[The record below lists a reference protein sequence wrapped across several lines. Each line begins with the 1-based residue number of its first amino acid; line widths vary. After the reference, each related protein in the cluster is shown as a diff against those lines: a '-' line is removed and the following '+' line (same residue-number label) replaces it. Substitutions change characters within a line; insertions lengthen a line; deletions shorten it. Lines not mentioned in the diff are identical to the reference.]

1 MIDSHA
7 QVPPR
12 GANVLLT
19 GHMMTRPTLADY
31 CLPLATLCRCL
42 RVSWSAAELGAH
54 LVSLPRRYRRRVDTP
69 QPFRHR

>member
-1 MIDSHA
+1 M
-7 QVPPR
+7 
-12 GANVLLT
+12 
-19 GHMMTRPTLADY
+19 ADY